1 MKSQPKS
8 PLAQLNLPLLE
19 TGLLALPAGK
29 DQQLMQA
36 LIELLL
42 SAASAPPAAE
52 GENHASSGE
61 FVGNCPAQRWD

>member
-19 TGLLALPAGK
+19 LAPMALPAGK
-29 DQQLMQA
+29 DQQLVQA

-42 SAASAPPAAE
+42 RAASAPTLVE
-52 GENHASSGE
+52 GENHEPQAD
-61 FVGNCPAQRWD
+61 R